1 MTGNARTGP
10 PWWLRLMNTTF
21 IQLSRLGLSYG
32 AEGPVVL
39 TVPGRKTGKPRSTPI
54 TPMAVNSS
62 RYVIAGFPGAD
73 WVRNARAPGEAT
85 LQHGRHTERVRMVEL
100 SSEDARPV
108 LRAFP
113 TEVPTGVTFMKRFGL
128 VKDAAPRSS
137 RRLRGPDMAGVVA
150 EDLQAKPGPAAQAW
164 PVQEV

>member
-1 MTGNARTGP
+1 MVAQADEHDVHPAVAAGP
-10 PWWLRLMNTTF
+10 KLR
-21 IQLSRLGLSYG
+21 RRR
-32 AEGPVVL
+32 
-39 TVPGRKTGKPRSTPI
+39 PGRAHGPRSQDWQT
-54 TPMAVNSS
+54 AVHADHADDGNSS

-73 WVRNARAPGEAT
+73 WVRNARAAGEAT

-128 VKDAAPRSS
+128 VKDAAPRCSASTLSKLSLKVTVDRHRQSTRIGTRSS
-137 RRLRGPDMAGVVA
+137 KR
-150 EDLQAKPGPAAQAW
+150 
-164 PVQEV
+164 